1 MTYKE
6 MITCLSADEFSS
18 LFLPTVE
25 EEKKKENP
33 KHIFHFPSRL
43 GRHHQSAVV
52 NQTENHRRGLFLHD
66 ADADRHSCMKGKRTS
81 RGEIKLQTTTL

>member
-6 MITCLSADEFSS
+6 MITCLSADEFRLSS
-18 LFLPTVE
+18 SRRSRG
-25 EEKKKENP
+25 EKKKP

-81 RGEIKLQTTTL
+81 RGEIKL